1 MVIHIEFIKKDNVS
15 ITNDDIIKNMNYIDD
30 LLKENN
36 DVCIMNNML
45 NNIIKY
51 KNYFIILCIFIIIL
65 ILLKKY
71 IKKLY

>member
-51 KNYFIILCIFIIIL
+51 KNYLIILCIIIIIL
-65 ILLKKY
+65 IILIY
-71 IKKLY
+71 FIKKLY